1 MRRPFRSRVSSFFMV
16 ALATLPEGVSYPQAS
31 VRTLIELLARV
42 HEGVRAVGAAIGGS
56 SLKLRAAIAVPGT
69 GRV

>member
-1 MRRPFRSRVSSFFMV
+1 LVV
-16 ALATLPEGVSYPQAS
+16 ALATLSEGVSYPQAS
-31 VRTLIELLARV
+31 VRTLIELLVARV
-42 HEGVRAVGAAIGGS
+42 HEGVRPVGAAIGGS